1 MAWPV
6 VEKLGIA
13 EYFLYPQIHW
23 NAKSE
28 SIRQIAKSLNIGI
41 DSLVLID
48 DSIFER
54 KQVQSELPQ
63 VRTYDVDDLGKL
75 LQLPEFRVVTTAE
88 SKNRRAMY
96 RAEEKRNE
104 MMNMENTGTVEFLKK
119 CHLKIRL
126 FVPETE
132 DEIMRCYELVVRTNQ
147 LNMSGRKYS
156 TKEFEGVLQ
165 RSGHKNFAF
174 SCQDDFGEY
183 GIVGF
188 GQYRIEQERLI
199 FTEFAMSCRVAGKYV
214 ESALFAE
221 LLQMENCKSGEFR
234 ISITKKNILLR
245 NTLEEIGFLTE
256 QKSVNHIKYQYGNK
270 LIYSDLVKVEK
281 EL

>member
-1 MAWPV
+1 M
-6 VEKLGIA
+6 
-13 EYFLYPQIHW
+13 
-23 NAKSE
+23 
-28 SIRQIAKSLNIGI
+28 
-41 DSLVLID
+41 
-48 DSIFER
+48 
-54 KQVQSELPQ
+54 
-63 VRTYDVDDLGKL
+63 
-75 LQLPEFRVVTTAE
+75 
-88 SKNRRAMY
+88 
-96 RAEEKRNE
+96 
-104 MMNMENTGTVEFLKK
+104 
-119 CHLKIRL
+119 
-126 FVPETE
+126 
-132 DEIMRCYELVVRTNQ
+132 
-147 LNMSGRKYS
+147 
-156 TKEFEGVLQ
+156 
-165 RSGHKNFAF
+165 
-174 SCQDDFGEY
+174 
-183 GIVGF
+183 GF